1 MTFQLIQVKNHQA
14 NVTCPYCQSA
24 VIDWSED
31 QYLQPCAHTLF
42 IAMDLSF
49 EYASDIFE
57 KSLERSIDEIHANDD
72 ILNIFDEISKSNYPD
87 FVIYKMD
94 LGIPD
99 MFRYIGLSPSALAD

>member
-24 VIDWSED
+24 VIDWSQE

-49 EYASDIFE
+49 EYASDVFE
-57 KSLERSIDEIHANDD
+57 QTLPRSIDEIHANDD
-72 ILNIFDEISKSNYPD
+72 QLNIFDEICQSNYAEYL
-87 FVIYKMD
+87 IYKMD
-94 LGIPD
+94 LGVPG
-99 MFRYIGLSPSALAD
+99 MSRYIGLSPHKLEG

>member
-24 VIDWSED
+24 VIDWSQE

-49 EYASDIFE
+49 EYASDVFE
-57 KSLERSIDEIHANDD
+57 QTLPRSIDEIHANDD
-72 ILNIFDEISKSNYPD
+72 QLNIFDEICKSNHAEYL
-87 FVIYKMD
+87 IYKMD
-94 LGIPD
+94 LGVPG
-99 MFRYIGLSPSALAD
+99 MSRYIGLSPHELEG